1 MNEFRKEKDL
11 LGEFDVPKDA
21 YWGINTQ
28 RAINN
33 FKISRKRF
41 SDVFIKALANIKK
54 ACIKANL
61 KLGLLEERIANALL
75 ELSLIHI

>member
-11 LGEFDVPKDA
+11 LGELDVPKDV

-33 FKISRKRF
+33 FKISKNL
-41 SDVFIKALANIKK
+41 INI
-54 ACIKANL
+54 
-61 KLGLLEERIANALL
+61 
-75 ELSLIHI
+75 